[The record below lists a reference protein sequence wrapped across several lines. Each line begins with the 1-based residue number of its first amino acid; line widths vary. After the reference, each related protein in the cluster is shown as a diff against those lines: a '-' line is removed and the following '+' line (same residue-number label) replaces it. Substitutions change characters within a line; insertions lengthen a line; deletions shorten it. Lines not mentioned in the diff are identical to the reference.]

1 MEGDRSKSALARIE
15 AALARIEAAPG
26 HVSGGSDAELAAL
39 QARHRR
45 LREAIQD
52 GLNQLD
58 SLIEG
63 GQG

>member
-15 AALARIEAAPG
+15 AALARIEAAPR
-26 HVSGGSDAELAAL
+26 HVSGGSDTELAAL
-39 QARHRR
+39 KARHQR
-45 LREAIQD
+45 LREAVQD